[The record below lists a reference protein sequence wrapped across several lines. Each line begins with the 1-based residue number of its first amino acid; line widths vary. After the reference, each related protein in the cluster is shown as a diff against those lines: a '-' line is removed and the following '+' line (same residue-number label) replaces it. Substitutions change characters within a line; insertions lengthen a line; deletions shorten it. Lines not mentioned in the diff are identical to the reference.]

1 MRIEWKDTYKT
12 GNAQIDSQHRQWFN
26 KVNYFLEATNKASRA
41 AAATK
46 LCQYT
51 RLHFQDE
58 DRLMQLIG
66 YPMAREHTRR
76 HNDTMSHLNLLLE
89 QIANNTLD
97 VERWRAFLED
107 LFLKHI
113 GDADLKFAAFITSQK
128 RAAKKGFD
136 GVDSQLGLQTLT
148 TDVSLS
154 RDAGRTSAPGPL

>member
-26 KVNYFLEATNKASRA
+26 KVNYFLESTNKTSRA

-58 DRLMQLIG
+58 DRLMQLIS

-76 HNDTMSHLNLLLE
+76 HNDAMVHLNLLLE
-89 QIANNTLD
+89 QTSNDTLD
-97 VERWRAFLED
+97 VERWRVFLED

-128 RAAKKGFD
+128 RAAKKCLD
-136 GVDSQLGLQTLT
+136 GVDSQWGLQSVA
-148 TDVSLS
+148 TDVSLGL
-154 RDAGRTSAPGPL
+154 DAGRTSAPGPL